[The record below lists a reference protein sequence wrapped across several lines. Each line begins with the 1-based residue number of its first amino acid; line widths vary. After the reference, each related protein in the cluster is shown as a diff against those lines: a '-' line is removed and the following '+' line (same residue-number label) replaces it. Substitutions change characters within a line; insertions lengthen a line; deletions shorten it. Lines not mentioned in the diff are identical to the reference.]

1 MRLSYLTVNLVH
13 GSLCKCD
20 LNAKYN
26 NTGNCGECALFS
38 FIFSLVRAVSG
49 LSICCFIFRLC
60 LMLFGWLFSWNYTK
74 IFRSV
79 RITHAG
85 SSSYII
91 LRFCPKI
98 AQMENSTTITKSD
111 CIFAHH
117 PIPNAKFQPI
127 TL

>member
-1 MRLSYLTVNLVH
+1 ME
-13 GSLCKCD
+13 K
-20 LNAKYN
+20 KYN
-26 NTGNCGECALFS
+26 RNKIEKNPQSEQQPT
-38 FIFSLVRAVSG
+38 IQ
-49 LSICCFIFRLC
+49 FRITLK
-60 LMLFGWLFSWNYTK
+60 K

-85 SSSYII
+85 SSSYIV
-91 LRFCPKI
+91 LRFCPKF

-111 CIFAHH
+111 WLFAHH